1 MLTETTGNGVRAK
14 VAVVTGGT
22 RGIGAA
28 LAREFIARGFTVVIT
43 GRRADEAGQVARALS
58 KEGVK
63 VSGYPLEIGDE
74 ESVVQFAG
82 WLKNSF
88 GTIDVLVN
96 NAGAHFDFANDVLA
110 PDLAAAEMA
119 FGTNVVG
126 TWRITTALLPLMDRS
141 GRGRIVNVSS
151 DMGSL
156 SLHYPGAPGY
166 SLSRAALNMLTV
178 KLADALHSERIL
190 VNAASPGHV
199 RTAQGG
205 PDAPLSVEE
214 GATAVIHA
222 ALLPDDGPTGQFF
235 RESAPAAW

>member
-1 MLTETTGNGVRAK
+1 M
-14 VAVVTGGT
+14 
-22 RGIGAA
+22 
-28 LAREFIARGFTVVIT
+28 AREFIARGFSVVIT
-43 GRRADEAGQVARALS
+43 GRRADEAEQVARDLA
-58 KEGVK
+58 KEGVT
-63 VSGYPLEIGDE
+63 VCGYPLDINNE
-74 ESVVQFAG
+74 ESVVQFAA

-88 GTIDVLVN
+88 GTVDVLVN
-96 NAGAHFDFANDVLA
+96 NAGAHFDFTNDVHV
-110 PDLAAAEMA
+110 PDLAAAELA
-119 FGTNVVG
+119 FRTNVIG
-126 TWRITTALLPLMDRS
+126 TWRTTAALLPLIDRS

-166 SLSRAALNMLTV
+166 SISRAALNMLTV
-178 KLADALHSERIL
+178 KFADALHGERIL

>member
-1 MLTETTGNGVRAK
+1 MSNEITHNDERAK

-22 RGIGAA
+22 RGIGEA
-28 LAREFIARGFTVVIT
+28 LAHELVARGFAVVIT
-43 GRRADEAGQVARALS
+43 GRRADEVTQAVKTLS
-58 KEGVK
+58 QDGAN
-63 VSGYPLEIGDE
+63 VSGYPVEINDD
-74 ESVVQFAG
+74 ESVAQFSA
-82 WLKNSF
+82 WLKDRF
-88 GTIDVLVN
+88 GMIDVLVN
-96 NAGAHFDFANDVLA
+96 NAGAHFDFTNDVLA
-110 PDLAAAEMA
+110 PDLAAAELA
-119 FGTNVVG
+119 FRTNVIG
-126 TWRITTALLPLMDRS
+126 TWRLTSALLSLIDRS

-166 SLSRAALNMLTV
+166 SISRTALNMLTV
-178 KLADALHSERIL
+178 KLADALQSERIL
-190 VNAASPGHV
+190 VNAVSPGHV

-214 GATAVIHA
+214 GAAAVIHA

>member
-1 MLTETTGNGVRAK
+1 M
-14 VAVVTGGT
+14 
-22 RGIGAA
+22 
-28 LAREFIARGFTVVIT
+28 AREFIARGFTVVIT
-43 GRRADEAGQVARALS
+43 GRRANEAEQTAHALA
-58 KEGVK
+58 KEGVT
-63 VSGYPLEIGDE
+63 VLGYPLEINNE
-74 ESVVQFAG
+74 ASVVQFAA
-82 WLKNSF
+82 WLKDSV

-96 NAGAHFDFANDVLA
+96 NAGAHFDFTNDVLA
-110 PDLAAAEMA
+110 PDLAAAELA
-119 FGTNVVG
+119 FGTNVIG
-126 TWRITTALLPLMDRS
+126 TWRITAALLPLIDRS

-166 SLSRAALNMLTV
+166 SISRTALNMLTV
-178 KLADALHSERIL
+178 KLADALRSERIL

-222 ALLPDDGPTGQFF
+222 ALLHDEGPTGQFF